1 MTFQKPIVHAEGPA
15 SAAASVSPAV
25 AGLTVRVV
33 TTAEGFDALETDWNS
48 LLERSDATVFQSY
61 EWLRTWWKYF
71 GGERELRILVFSA
84 GGTVEGIAPMY
95 LSRER
100 LLGIQVAR
108 RLRFIGVGLS
118 DYLQVIVSGGNE
130 PRVFEAF
137 MSWLSSHQGEWDAFD
152 LEDVPEKSAAFGQ
165 LTTGLAARALPVIR
179 YQGTVCPR
187 INLPGTEAALMD
199 QLGTST
205 SYNLKRKLKRLRAG
219 FRHEVRLVKDP
230 GDPIGKAM
238 RDFSVIHGG
247 RWKSQGYPS
256 AFDDPHHVAFHEEIC
271 REFARRGWLRIY
283 FLDVEGEPVGVCFSF
298 NFRSTIYM
306 YQSNAHG
313 NDEVMRCSPG
323 LVVRSTAIIDGMAE
337 GMRVFDFMRGNESY
351 KYREWDAF
359 DERNWLLRTSSR
371 TAGGRARF
379 ALFLLS
385 ELSGKVADRVRQE
398 YYNYRRY
405 RLSGRD
411 EEIPVPVYAMER
423 TTTLLRLGGD
433 FIARHLGARAA
444 GTIDDH
450 DTNRS

>member
-1 MTFQKPIVHAEGPA
+1 MTLPNLIANPERP
-15 SAAASVSPAV
+15 AAATPAGTAPGADLAV
-25 AGLTVRVV
+25 GVV
-33 TTAEGFDALETDWNS
+33 TTPEGFDALESDWNS
-48 LLERSDATVFQSY
+48 LLERSEATVFQSY
-61 EWLRTWWKYF
+61 EWLRAWWKYF
-71 GGERELRILVFSA
+71 GGGHRLRILVFRS
-84 GGTVEGIAPMY
+84 GGTVEGIAPMF

-100 LLGIQVAR
+100 LLGIPVAR

-118 DYLQVIVSGGNE
+118 DYLQVIVSRGTE
-130 PRVFEAF
+130 AAVFDAF
-137 MSWLSSHQGEWDAFD
+137 TSWLSSRQGEWDAFD
-152 LEDVPEKSAAFGQ
+152 LEDVPEKSAAFVR
-165 LTTGLAARALPVIR
+165 LPAGLAARGLQVIR

-199 QLGTST
+199 QLGPST

-219 FRHEVRLVKDP
+219 FRHETRLVKDP

-238 RDFSVIHGG
+238 EDFSVIHGG

-256 AFDDPHHVAFHEEIC
+256 AFDDPHHVAFHAEVC

-283 FLDVEGEPVGVCFSF
+283 FLDVEGVPVAVCFSF

-313 NDEVMRCSPG
+313 TDEVMRCSPG
-323 LVVRSTAIIDGMAE
+323 LIVRSTAIIDGMAE

-359 DERNWLLRTSSR
+359 DERNWLLRSSSR

-379 ALFLLS
+379 ALFVLS
-385 ELSGKVADRVRQE
+385 ELSGKVAERIRHE
-398 YYNYRRY
+398 YYNFRRY

-411 EEIPVPVYAMER
+411 EEVPVPVYAMER
-423 TTTLLRLGGD
+423 ATTLLRLGGD

-444 GTIDDH
+444 GSTDDH
-450 DTNRS
+450 DTDRP